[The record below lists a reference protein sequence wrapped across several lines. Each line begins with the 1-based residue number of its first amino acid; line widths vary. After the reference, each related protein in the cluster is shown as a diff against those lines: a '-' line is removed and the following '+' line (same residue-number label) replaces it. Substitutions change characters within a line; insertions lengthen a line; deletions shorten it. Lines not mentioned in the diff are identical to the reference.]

1 MIALLVVPIVLGGY
15 ALMGVASLAGA
26 TVLAWDGAHLFLSRN
41 TSPYVVHQRRYA
53 SSMARALTSMVGV
66 LLVVLLV
73 MVAVGIA
80 VSMAAASVL

>member
-15 ALMGVASLAGA
+15 ALMGVAALAGA

-41 TSPYVVHQRRYA
+41 TSPYVVHQRHYA
-53 SSMARALTSMVGV
+53 SSMMRALTSMVSV
-66 LLVVLLV
+66 LVVALLV

-80 VSMAAASVL
+80 VSMVAASLL